1 MAANTNPIF
10 PVAPY
15 TAACSLIAAS
25 AGTSRAPTAHA
36 NMASTPIFAVALT
49 ATSTNGLR
57 VDKIQVKAGA
67 TAINGATTAG
77 SVIIWLDDGTTGY
90 PIAEILTPVVTP
102 SASVASL
109 DVYQTFTNLVLKP
122 TDTLWASTTIAGA
135 AATHALSVI
144 AYGGSY

>member
-10 PVAPY
+10 PLAPY
-15 TAACSLIAAS
+15 TAGCSLIAAS

-36 NMASTPIFAVALT
+36 SMGSTPIFAVVLT
-49 ATSTNGLR
+49 TTSTNGLR
-57 VDKIQVKAGA
+57 IDKIQVKAGA

-77 SVIIWLDDGTTGY
+77 SVIIWLDDGTTGW

-102 SASVASL
+102 SASIASL
-109 DVYQTFTNLVLKP
+109 DVSQTFTTLVLKP

-135 AATHALSVI
+135 SAAHALSVMV
-144 AYGGSY
+144 YGGTY